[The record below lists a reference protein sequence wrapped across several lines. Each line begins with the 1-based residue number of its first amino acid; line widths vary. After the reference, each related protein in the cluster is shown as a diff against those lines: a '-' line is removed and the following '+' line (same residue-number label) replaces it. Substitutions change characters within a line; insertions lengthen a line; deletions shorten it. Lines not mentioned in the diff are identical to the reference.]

1 MRHLHFHNRETD
13 NNEAVSNLL
22 ANIMINGVLIVMF
35 VVVLLATNFVFIEG
49 PSDNLKYHHYIDIG
63 NGVSTR
69 IVDLYILAPKDEHG
83 RRAGNVQ
90 IESIFD
96 LPYDVGGK
104 DYWVMLNPVKTG
116 KSQQIIV
123 TDGSQ
128 SSNVASN
135 IAIAGIG
142 ETMPVMGN
150 TSGSNLNRIIYN
162 SSGF

>member
-1 MRHLHFHNRETD
+1 MRHLHFRNRETD
-13 NNEAVSNLL
+13 NSEAVSNLL
-22 ANIMINGVLIVMF
+22 ANIMITSVLMILF
-35 VVVLLATNFVFIEG
+35 VAVILATNVVFIEG

-83 RRAGNVQ
+83 RRTGNVR

-104 DYWVMLNPVKTG
+104 DYRVMLNPVKTG
-116 KSQQIIV
+116 TSQQIIV
-123 TDGSQ
+123 TDASQ

-142 ETMPVMGN
+142 ETLPVMGN
-150 TSGSNLNRIIYN
+150 TSGNNLNRIIYN

>member
-1 MRHLHFHNRETD
+1 
-13 NNEAVSNLL
+13 
-22 ANIMINGVLIVMF
+22 MITSVLMILFVGVI
-35 VVVLLATNFVFIEG
+35 LATNVVFIEG

-83 RRAGNVQ
+83 RRTGNAR

-96 LPYDVGGK
+96 LPYDVGGN
-104 DYWVMLNPVKTG
+104 DYRVMMNPVKTG
-116 KSQQIIV
+116 TSQEVIV
-123 TDGSQ
+123 TDGSRT
-128 SSNVASN
+128 SKVASN

-142 ETMPVMGN
+142 ETLPVMGN
-150 TSGSNLNRIIYN
+150 TSGGRLNRIRYN